1 MFATP
6 RLWYTAVMEE
16 RGPGPV
22 AWAHRLLIVTAL
34 GAAIV
39 YALWELRQ
47 YAREGQGGS
56 LVAAGVAAVAVVALG
71 GYLRSLRTLR
81 ARLTPRQAERR

>member
-1 MFATP
+1 VFGTP

-34 GAAIV
+34 CAAIV

-47 YAREGQGGS
+47 YSREGQGGS
-56 LVAAGVAAVAVVALG
+56 LVAAAVAAVAVGALG
-71 GYLRSLRTLR
+71 VYLRSLRTLR
-81 ARLTPRQAERR
+81 ARLTPRAERR

>member
-1 MFATP
+1 MSPTP
-6 RLWYTAVMEE
+6 RLWYTAIMEE

-47 YAREGQGGS
+47 YAREGRSGS
-56 LVAAGVAAVAVVALG
+56 LVAAGVAAVAVAALAA
-71 GYLRSLRTLR
+71 YLRSLRTLR
-81 ARLTPRQAERR
+81 ARLTPRPLERR

>member
-1 MFATP
+1 MK
-6 RLWYTAVMEE
+6 E

-34 GAAIV
+34 AAAVV

-47 YAREGQGGS
+47 YSLEGEGGS
-56 LVAAGVAAVAVVALG
+56 LVAAGVAAAAVLVIAM
-71 GYLRSLRTLR
+71 YLRSLRTLR
-81 ARLTPRQAERR
+81 ARLTPRR

>member
-1 MFATP
+1 
-6 RLWYTAVMEE
+6 MEE

-22 AWAHRLLIVTAL
+22 AWAHRLLLVTAL

-47 YAREGQGGS
+47 YSREGQSAS
-56 LVAAGVAAVAVVALG
+56 LVAAGLAAVAIVALG
-71 GYLRSLRTLR
+71 AYLRSLRTLR
-81 ARLTPRQAERR
+81 ARLTPRAERR

>member
-1 MFATP
+1 
-6 RLWYTAVMEE
+6 MEE

-47 YAREGQGGS
+47 YSRDGQVGS
-56 LVAAGVAAVAVVALG
+56 LVAAGVAAAAVLLIAV
-71 GYLRSLRTLR
+71 YLRSLRTLR
-81 ARLTPRQAERR
+81 ARLTPRR

>member
-1 MFATP
+1 MLPTP
-6 RLWYTAVMEE
+6 RLWYTAGMAE

-39 YALWELRQ
+39 YVLWELRQ
-47 YAREGQGGS
+47 YARDGQGGS
-56 LVAAGVAAVAVVALG
+56 LVAAGVAAAAAVAIAV
-71 GYLRSLRTLR
+71 YLRSLRTLR
-81 ARLTPRQAERR
+81 ARLTPRD

>member
-1 MFATP
+1 MKP
-6 RLWYTAVMEE
+6 PEE

-39 YALWELRQ
+39 FVLWEIRQ
-47 YAREGQGGS
+47 YARDGQGAS
-56 LVAAGVAAVAVVALG
+56 LLGACIAAAAVVFLVV
-71 GYLRSLRTLR
+71 YLRSLRTLR
-81 ARLTPRQAERR
+81 ARLTPRR

>member
-47 YAREGQGGS
+47 YAREGRSGS
-56 LVAAGVAAVAVVALG
+56 LVAAGVAATSDP
-71 GYLRSLRTLR
+71 LRPSR
-81 ARLTPRQAERR
+81 AYWRSSQSA

>member
-1 MFATP
+1 VLPTP
-6 RLWYTAVMEE
+6 RLWYTAGMEE

-39 YALWELRQ
+39 YVLWELRR
-47 YAREGQGGS
+47 YAREGQAAS
-56 LVAAGVAAVAVVALG
+56 LVAAGVAAVAVAAIAV
-71 GYLRSLRTLR
+71 YLRSLRTLR
-81 ARLTPRQAERR
+81 ARLTPRR